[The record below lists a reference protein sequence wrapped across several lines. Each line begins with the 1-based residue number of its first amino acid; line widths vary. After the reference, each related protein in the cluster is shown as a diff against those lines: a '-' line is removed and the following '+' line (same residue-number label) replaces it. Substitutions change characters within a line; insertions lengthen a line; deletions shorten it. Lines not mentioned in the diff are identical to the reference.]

1 MSILVK
7 GVKMPRC
14 CEVCP
19 FNYDYYRC
27 EALGDRFDDR
37 EEIDM
42 ETQRLPDCPLV
53 EMPSRADV
61 VEVVRCKD
69 CKWWDS
75 EEHNCVIRD
84 SYGWDYK
91 PTDYCSYGENA
102 EAQEESEII
111 NARRGEE

>member
-1 MSILVK
+1 MS
-7 GVKMPRC
+7 
-14 CEVCP
+14 
-19 FNYDYYRC
+19 DYINREMAADC
-27 EALGDRFDDR
+27 IVLECDDVTLEQAR
-37 EEIDM
+37 QAIK
-42 ETQRLPDCPLV
+42 DCP
-53 EMPSRADV
+53 SADV

-91 PTDYCSYGENA
+91 PTDFCSYGEDA
-102 EAQEESEII
+102 EEQEEREII